1 MAEAGTYY
9 VSVVPDMSK
18 FNSALDKGAKR
29 SQSVFG
35 RIASIG
41 IGTAF
46 GNAMS
51 KGVSAFVGT
60 LDKGISR
67 LDTLNNF
74 PKIME
79 NVGIDAASSARAI
92 QRLSDGIDGLPTSLD
107 AAASATQRF
116 ALQNGDVEESA
127 ELFIAL
133 NNAILAGGQSADM
146 QASALEQVSQ
156 AYAKGK
162 PDMAEWRTMTMSM
175 GPALKMVAESWGMS
189 TDEMGEALRNGDRS
203 MDDFMQTLKQLN
215 TEGVGDFKSLEEQAS
230 VSTDSIGTAM
240 ANVQN
245 RMGKAWTTILDSIG
259 QERIAGAINKVSES
273 FGVLAEAVAPIAGD
287 VADKL
292 ADVFQRISDYAST
305 IDFSFV
311 SQAFADVATAA
322 QPLTDAL
329 GQFISGEGPAF
340 EGMMQRIGE
349 HLADVKPMWD
359 MLVQAFSNFATVAAP
374 IVVELLGNLG
384 SAMVGLVPIALWLA
398 SGVVQLA
405 ADILSFVTAVATN
418 IPKIPSYFSSMVASV
433 KTYFSNLLATIQGI
447 PGRIVGF
454 FQGIG
459 ARISAAIGSIH
470 FPIPHVSWETL
481 SIAGMKTPV
490 RLPHVSWY
498 AQGGLVNGA
507 QIIGVGE
514 RGTELVWP
522 SYGNAL
528 GKYADA
534 IAERM
539 PDGAGASVTNI
550 YIDGLRVNDD
560 EAIRADVLN
569 LVSDMRRLG
578 AMNRG

>member
-1 MAEAGTYY
+1 LAEAGTYY

-74 PKIME
+74 PKVME

-230 VSTDSIGTAM
+230 VSTDSIGTAL

-259 QERIAGAINKVSES
+259 QERIAGAINKVSEG

-349 HLADVKPMWD
+349 HLAAVKPTWD

-374 IVVELLGNLG
+374 IVVELLGYIG
-384 SAMVGLVPIALWLA
+384 SAMAAVVPIALWLA

-433 KTYFSNLLATIQGI
+433 KTYFSNLLSTIQGI

-454 FQGIG
+454 FSGIG
-459 ARISAAIGSIH
+459 ARISAAIGNIH
-470 FPIPHVSWETL
+470 FPKPHVTWEKL
-481 SIAGMKTPV
+481 SVAGMKTPIS
-490 RLPHVSWY
+490 LPHVNWY

-507 QIIGVGE
+507 QLIGVGE